1 MAIGIATAEKQN
13 GHSGISAVAVFQSK
27 GEGVCRLHHNQQ
39 LRPGSQVGK
48 AVSLQGTTA
57 RSNRV
62 RGFNVKPEG
71 CGNIPQAKITT
82 AEAMAT
88 RKPIIGFLAVDLK
101 EIHGDVPQ
109 LPDRVQAQRIRPK
122 A

>member
-1 MAIGIATAEKQN
+1 MAIGILAAQKQN
-13 GHSGISAVAVFQSK
+13 GHGGFNAVAIFHSK
-27 GEGVCRLHHNQQ
+27 GEGICRLHHQ
-39 LRPGSQVGK
+39 RPGSQ
-48 AVSLQGTTA
+48 AVRQIPCKDRIA

-88 RKPIIGFLAVDLK
+88 RNPIIGFLAVDLK
-101 EIHGDVPQ
+101 EIHSDLPQ
-109 LPDRVQAQRIRPK
+109 LPECL
-122 A
+122 